1 MNIKLKT
8 LTAGILVVLAGA
20 ANAFTPPNP
29 PEADSVYAGGPASP
43 LLNTTNLSVAERS
56 AFALLEAVMQIAE
69 AKIYATSCAA
79 GQWNLEVYADGSLNN
94 PLNTIF
100 NQATVTTAGGSSA
113 PQFSLG
119 AIISPA
125 VVNRGQQVTVGLQAP
140 GVLGGTSILAYR
152 GTHVFNNLNNM
163 MVNSNASITLTGANG
178 TPDTYQ
184 GSVIKDFFKGATSP
198 TNPDGSFNK
207 EYYNIY
213 DWGLQSVSKLGY
225 PVNKYW
231 QRSKV
236 HRDNGVNGRT
246 VWVKDRL
253 VGVNSCRITID
264 TNGYNDQSP
273 LFWQGNPLVG
283 PGSLTIEPVAPGAP
297 VPQFSQPPF

>member
-1 MNIKLKT
+1 MKIKLTT
-8 LTAGILVVLAGA
+8 LTAGILAALAGT

-29 PEADSVYAGGPASP
+29 PTPDPIYNGGPASP

-56 AFALLEAVMQIAE
+56 AFALLEGVMQIAE

-94 PLNTIF
+94 PLNTIY
-100 NQATVTTAGGSSA
+100 NQATVTTAGGSNA

-119 AIISPA
+119 ATISPA
-125 VVNRGQQVTVGLQAP
+125 VVNRGQQVQVRLQAP
-140 GVLGGTSILAYR
+140 GALGGTPVLAYT

-163 MVNSNASITLTGANG
+163 MVNSNASITIRGANG

-184 GSVIKDFFKGATSP
+184 GSVIKDFFRGSTSTTSP
-198 TNPDGSFNK
+198 
-207 EYYNIY
+207 EYFNIY

-283 PGSLTIEPVAPGAP
+283 PGSLTIQPVAPSAP
-297 VPQFSQPPF
+297 VPQWSQAPF